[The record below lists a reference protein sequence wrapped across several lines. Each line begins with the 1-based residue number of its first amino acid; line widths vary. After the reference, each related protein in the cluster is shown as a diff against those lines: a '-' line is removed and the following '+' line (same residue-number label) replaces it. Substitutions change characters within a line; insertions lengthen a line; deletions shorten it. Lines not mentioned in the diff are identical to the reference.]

1 MKNVEW
7 GEYRLGDLF
16 EIVGTKSLDSNAI
29 DFVDEG
35 INFVGRTFEDNGVQ
49 GKIEKREFEP
59 NEPYTITATVIGNYK
74 YVKYQ
79 KEPYYCSQNINKLTP
94 KPIINRWSEKI
105 AYFMVTNIQKFVS
118 LYDYQQGGY
127 KLEDINNH
135 IVKLPLTDNNE
146 IDFSFMESLISEL
159 ASYLKVSKLDD
170 YTLSD
175 EEKEFINYDSS
186 NSIESLLNNKF
197 RSISWK
203 EHKMDDLFERVNTKK
218 LPYKAKELPTEPT
231 GEYALPCLT
240 SSFMNQGLN
249 YYASRENA
257 TILKNVISI
266 PSNSDVYRA
275 YFQPND
281 FTILSDA
288 YVICWKDKNKNVSE
302 KEYLFMTQCI
312 NKVTDLAIY
321 SYKNK
326 LGGWNKAKEKIILLP
341 EKNGEIDF
349 DFMDKFIIIAEK
361 LIIKDVVEYTD
372 KKINAT
378 KRIVNNRS

>member
-29 DFVDEG
+29 DFVYEG

-186 NSIESLLNNKF
+186 NSIESLLNNKL

-288 YVICWKDKNKNVSE
+288 YAICCKDKNKKVSE
-302 KEYLFMTQCI
+302 K
-312 NKVTDLAIY
+312 
-321 SYKNK
+321 
-326 LGGWNKAKEKIILLP
+326 
-341 EKNGEIDF
+341 
-349 DFMDKFIIIAEK
+349 
-361 LIIKDVVEYTD
+361 
-372 KKINAT
+372 
-378 KRIVNNRS
+378 